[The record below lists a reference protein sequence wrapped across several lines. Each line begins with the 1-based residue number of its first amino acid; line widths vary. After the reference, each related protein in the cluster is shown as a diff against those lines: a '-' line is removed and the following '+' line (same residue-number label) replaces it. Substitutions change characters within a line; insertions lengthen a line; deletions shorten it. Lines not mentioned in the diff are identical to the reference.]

1 MQAKVTAVKTQRK
14 LTTSRASKEEIVDL
28 LDASVATPSKP
39 KTAAAAA
46 AARTATKPKPPLAKV

>member
-39 KTAAAAA
+39 KTTATA